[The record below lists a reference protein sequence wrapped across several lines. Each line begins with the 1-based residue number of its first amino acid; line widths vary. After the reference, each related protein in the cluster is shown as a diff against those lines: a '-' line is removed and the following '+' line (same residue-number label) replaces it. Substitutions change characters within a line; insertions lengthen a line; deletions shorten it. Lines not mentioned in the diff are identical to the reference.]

1 MKKFKDIRKLEEAPM
16 VVNQI
21 GAVKSLS
28 TRIEKQLSSVNM
40 NPKRRV
46 QMLAQ
51 LGKIIGV
58 KVKELPNGKI
68 EMR

>member
-1 MKKFKDIRKLEEAPM
+1 MKKFKDIRKLQEAPL

-28 TRIEKQLSSVNM
+28 TRIEQQLSSVKM

-51 LGKIIGV
+51 LGKVIGV
-58 KVKELPNGKI
+58 KVRELPNGKI
-68 EMR
+68 EMQ

>member
-1 MKKFKDIRKLEEAPM
+1 MKKFKDIRKLQEAPL

-28 TRIEKQLSSVNM
+28 TRIEQQLSSVKM

-51 LGKIIGV
+51 LGKVIGV

-68 EMR
+68 EMQ

>member
-1 MKKFKDIRKLEEAPM
+1 MKKFKDVRKLQEAPL

-21 GAVKSLS
+21 GAVKSIS
-28 TRIEKQLSSVNM
+28 TRIETQLSSVKM